1 MDPAAAAQPPLQID
15 VLRKDD
21 IAVAMCAG
29 EVDLATADQ
38 LESRLLRA
46 LDEGAR
52 DVVVNLRDVTFIDSS
67 GLSALLRAA
76 DNARWRYGHLFLT
89 RPTEQAQ
96 RLLEIT
102 ETTARLRVI

>member
-1 MDPAAAAQPPLQID
+1 MDHAAAAQPPLQID

-29 EVDLATADQ
+29 EVDMATAAQ
-38 LESRLLRA
+38 LESRLLQA

-52 DVVVNLRDVTFIDSS
+52 DLIVNLRDVTFIDST
-67 GLSALLRAA
+67 GLTALLRAA

-89 RPTEQAQ
+89 RPTDQAL

-102 ETTARLRVI
+102 QTGTQLRVI